1 MVSAKPAIIELDI
14 DKLEQILRRLDAKE
28 LDAEDY
34 ETIKAVLGSYVYLFF
49 EELIRQA
56 AQGNVVH
63 NDDTGVKILEVMARE
78 HDKRLWPRR
87 LSTPQ
92 GQMRIKAAAKA
103 PPRVCRKKSKAER
116 TGTFTSGIVAIGE
129 GRRIALFFSGRQH
142 AGENLED
149 VLAQRAAGLPPP
161 IQMCDALA
169 RNLPG
174 ELQTILA
181 NCLAHGRRQF
191 VDVAQQRWRN
201 VRKAN

>member
-56 AQGNVVH
+56 ARGDVVH
-63 NDDTGVKILEVMARE
+63 NDDTGVKILEVMVRE

-92 GQMRIKAAAKA
+92 GQMRIKAAAKV
-103 PPRVCRKKSKAER
+103 PPRVCRRSPKRSARARSPRGSWRSGKAGGSRYSLADASMRER
-116 TGTFTSGIVAIGE
+116 TSRTCWRSVRQDC
-129 GRRIALFFSGRQH
+129 RRRSRCAT
-142 AGENLED
+142 
-149 VLAQRAAGLPPP
+149 P
-161 IQMCDALA
+161 
-169 RNLPG
+169 
-174 ELQTILA
+174 
-181 NCLAHGRRQF
+181 
-191 VDVAQQRWRN
+191 
-201 VRKAN
+201 